1 MFVELVRTT
10 TSDGHRLDGSLLSAA
25 PEIAPRFDVD
35 AFLFLH
41 GVGGNFY
48 AGNLFDHL
56 AQVLSHAGAAVL
68 RANTRGH
75 DSISICWT
83 SVGPLRHGAAYEV
96 VDQCRFDVNAW
107 IGFLQSR
114 GFARIAVL
122 GHSLGAIKAIYSAAL
137 ENHPAIRCVIACSP
151 PRLSYAAFMNSESQ
165 PKFFESLS
173 TARDFVERGQGESL
187 FQAKFPFPILIT
199 AAGYIDKYGPD
210 ERYNILRYVGQ
221 VTKPLLVTYGQKEL
235 DQGGVAFAGMPD
247 EISTRKRLDQTLEV
261 ISIPNADHVYTGLY
275 DQLSGAILPW
285 LGAIEPL
292 INTNR
297 H

>member
-25 PEIAPRFDVD
+25 PESNPRLDVD

-48 AGNLFDHL
+48 AGNMFDHL
-56 AQVLSHAGAAVL
+56 ARTLSQHGAAVL
-68 RANTRGH
+68 RVNTRGH

-83 SVGPLRHGAAYEV
+83 STGPLRHGAAYEV
-96 VDQCRFDVNAW
+96 VDHCRYDVNTW
-107 IGFLQSR
+107 ITFLQSR
-114 GFARIAVL
+114 GYSRIAVL
-122 GHSLGAIKAIYSAAL
+122 GHSLGAIKAIYCAAQ
-137 ENHPAIRCVIACSP
+137 ENNPATRCVVACSP

-173 TARDFVERGQGESL
+173 TAREFVDKGQPEAL

-199 AAGYIDKYGPD
+199 AAGYLDKYGPD

-221 VTKPLLVTYGQKEL
+221 VTCPMQIVYGQQEL
-235 DQGGVAFAGMPD
+235 DRGGVAFAGLPD
-247 EISTRKRLDQTLEV
+247 ELRSRQRPDQQLQITT
-261 ISIPNADHVYTGLY
+261 IAGADHVYTGLY
-275 DQLSGAILPW
+275 DQLTAAILTW
-285 LGAIEPL
+285 LTR
-292 INTNR
+292 N
-297 H
+297 